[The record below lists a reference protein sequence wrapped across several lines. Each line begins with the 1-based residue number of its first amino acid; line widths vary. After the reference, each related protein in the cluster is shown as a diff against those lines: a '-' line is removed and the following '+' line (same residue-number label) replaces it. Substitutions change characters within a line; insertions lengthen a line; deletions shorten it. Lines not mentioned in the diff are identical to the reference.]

1 MGDAFADDDMTI
13 PPATATTTAAMP
25 AMRRS
30 QPSAAPSRMPSGP
43 PPMPAEP
50 PPERE
55 SAGGAG
61 ILRWVIVVVLVAL
74 GAAVGIWLGQM
85 MIA

>member
-1 MGDAFADDDMTI
+1 MST
-13 PPATATTTAAMP
+13 
-25 AMRRS
+25 
-30 QPSAAPSRMPSGP
+30 
-43 PPMPAEP
+43 EP

-55 SAGGAG
+55 SSGSAS

-85 MIA
+85 MIT

>member
-1 MGDAFADDDMTI
+1 MTI
-13 PPATATTTAAMP
+13 PPSNAASTAAMP

-30 QPSAAPSRMPSGP
+30 PAPRMPSGP
-43 PPMPAEP
+43 PPTHTAP
-50 PPERE
+50 PPEPERE
-55 SAGGAG
+55 SAGGGG

>member
-1 MGDAFADDDMTI
+1 MTI
-13 PPATATTTAAMP
+13 PPSNAVSTAAMP

-30 QPSAAPSRMPSGP
+30 EPSAATRMPSGP
-43 PPMPAEP
+43 PPTRHAP
-50 PPERE
+50 PELERE
-55 SAGGAG
+55 STGGGG